1 MSEFMLWRQRPEN
14 RDKAAETHRRWREAN
29 KARISTYMRAYHQ
42 AHSAEKNARTSLYR
56 RGHRHVL
63 SWQFKTA
70 IEEFYKE
77 ARRRTDATGVL
88 HVVDHIWPING
99 KDSCGLHVPW
109 NLRVI
114 TQRENDSKGNKRPDE
129 SGSSVLNMEQP
140 DGKSNECFHYLRRKS
155 QPRGPK

>member
-1 MSEFMLWRQRPEN
+1 MGDDGFIQWRQRPGN
-14 RDKAAETHRRWREAN
+14 RERARQTHLEYRARNKERIAAHYREYN
-29 KARISTYMRAYHQ
+29 QRK
-42 AHSAEKNARTSLYR
+42 SAEKNARTSRYR
-56 RGHRHVL
+56 SGQRHLL

-77 ARRRTDATGVL
+77 ARKLTEATGVL

-140 DGKSNECFHYLRRKS
+140 DGKGYERFYYLRREGES
-155 QPRGPK
+155 